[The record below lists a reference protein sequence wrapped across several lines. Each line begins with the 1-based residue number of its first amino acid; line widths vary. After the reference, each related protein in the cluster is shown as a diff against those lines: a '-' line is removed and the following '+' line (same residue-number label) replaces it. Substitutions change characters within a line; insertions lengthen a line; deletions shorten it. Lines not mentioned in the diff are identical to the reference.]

1 MEQIEEIKNFISA
14 ARVMAE
20 GGRADREDLYWA
32 DIAVIDHEEE
42 DGCEGVTRTR
52 ASIASKR
59 KSWLQ
64 ENLTGVSEV

>member
-20 GGRADREDLYWA
+20 GGRADKEDLYWA
-32 DIAVIDHEEE
+32 DIAIIDHEEE